1 MSRRGPIV
9 LPLLLAVPLVATL
22 PFEHAGDAPHEIQAQ
37 QRTPEQ
43 RAAAAKERYEQEA
56 AKPRPIPALDSVW
69 IEELTYLEVR
79 DAIKAG
85 KTTALV
91 FAGSIEQNG
100 PWLPNGKHLYSIRL
114 MGEAIARKLGDALV
128 APIIPLEAGNPENP
142 YMNWGSLYL
151 TPETFQAVVRDV
163 ATSLKSQ
170 GFKHVLLMGDSGG
183 DAAGLRAV
191 AEDLAPK
198 WAGSSASIHHIPEF
212 YNWGT
217 PDGVRKFVQ
226 DSGIPEK
233 LNADGIHDEYAIS
246 AVLMLADPQH
256 VRLEQRVPGGKAT
269 INGVDLLPKE
279 KTIEMGRKIVEFR
292 ANHAVAAIRKAVG
305 QAQ

>member
-1 MSRRGPIV
+1 MSRRGQI
-9 LPLLLAVPLVATL
+9 LLAFVFAAMAAVAFDHVQGATR
-22 PFEHAGDAPHEIQAQ
+22 EAQGQQ

-56 AKPRPIPALDSVW
+56 AKPRPIDALDSVW

-100 PWLPNGKHLYSIRL
+100 PYLPNGKHLYSIRL
-114 MGEAIARKLGDALV
+114 AAEAIARKLGNALV
-128 APIIPLEAGNPENP
+128 APIIPLEAGNPDNP

-151 TPETFQAVVRDV
+151 SRDTFEAVIRDV

-170 GFKHVLLMGDSGG
+170 GFTHVMLMGDSGG

-191 AEDLAPK
+191 AAELAPK
-198 WAGSSASIHHIPEF
+198 WAGSSAAIHHVPEF

-217 PDGVRKFVQ
+217 PGGVRQFVQ

-233 LNADGIHDEYAIS
+233 LNSDGIHDEYAIS

-256 VRLEQRVPGGKAT
+256 VRLEQRIPAGKAT
-269 INGVDLLPKE
+269 INGVNLLPKE
-279 KTIEMGRKIVEFR
+279 KTIEMGRKIIEFR
-292 ANHAVAAIRKAVG
+292 ADHTVAAIRKAIG
-305 QAQ
+305 QSQ